1 MLICLHMNQH
11 FDQDADVVAQLD
23 RLNIN
28 MDRGTAMLS
37 ALCEAAGL
45 DVSSILSNVPTH
57 ASGTSSPHLN
67 VAAPTHSEGS
77 NNDGN

>member
-1 MLICLHMNQH
+1 
-11 FDQDADVVAQLD
+11 
-23 RLNIN
+23 

-67 VAAPTHSEGS
+67 AATPAHSEGS